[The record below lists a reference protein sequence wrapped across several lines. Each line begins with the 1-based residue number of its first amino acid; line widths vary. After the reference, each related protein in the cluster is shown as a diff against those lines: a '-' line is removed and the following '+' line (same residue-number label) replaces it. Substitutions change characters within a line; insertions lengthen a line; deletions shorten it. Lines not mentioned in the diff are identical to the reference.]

1 MKTITAIDKIDLV
14 QQWKDSGLSRDQ
26 FCSHHGIKLK
36 TFEDWITKKNKI
48 DNRQPTSFHGS
59 RGRPR
64 LIDKK
69 FDDELLQTIEEEGNK
84 ENCPGNVEFKKKLVA
99 YAQQTAAL
107 QNRYKFCENISQKT
121 INNYKNYYCI
131 NDVKGQ
137 TKSLARINAEQDPRN
152 IFSMAVMLKSCTEFL
167 HPLLIMN
174 FDNSVFCR

>member
-1 MKTITAIDKIDLV
+1 
-14 QQWKDSGLSRDQ
+14 
-26 FCSHHGIKLK
+26 LK
-36 TFEDWITKKNKI
+36 TGLPKKNKI

-121 INNYKNYYCI
+121 INNYKNFI
-131 NDVKGQ
+131 ALMMSRVRP
-137 TKSLARINAEQDPRN
+137 SLLRE
-152 IFSMAVMLKSCTEFL
+152 SMLNKTPETSFPWPSC
-167 HPLLIMN
+167 
-174 FDNSVFCR
+174 